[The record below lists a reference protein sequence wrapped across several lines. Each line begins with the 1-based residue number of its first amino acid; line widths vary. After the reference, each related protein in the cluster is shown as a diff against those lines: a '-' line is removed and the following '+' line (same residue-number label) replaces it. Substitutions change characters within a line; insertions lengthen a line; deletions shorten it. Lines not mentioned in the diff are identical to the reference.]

1 MQMGYHAIDE
11 QQKNNTDQES
21 DHCGKKCKLPHLF
34 AHIHG
39 RYQQRP
45 HRSCHHDT
53 GSESGKYSLNIA
65 ANLFFQEK
73 HAGCPCSRSQKRNQ
87 KTGYNA

>member
-1 MQMGYHAIDE
+1 MSKPILWIVIPCYNEE
-11 QQKNNTDQES
+11 QV
-21 DHCGKKCKLPHLF
+21 LPITAPMFLEKISGL
-34 AHIHG
+34 AAQG
-39 RYQQRP
+39 LV
-45 HRSCHHDT
+45 SACHHDT